1 VGTILPS
8 NVSEYEANEKPTRGS
23 AGSGR
28 TALVGGLVLLV
39 LVVGAALVLVQGR
52 GIGPVAAPASRSQP
66 AAAPTVAVTGAT
78 AVVGPTADA
87 ATAAAIQHVVQSA
100 NEAQARAIATRD
112 PSPMAAA
119 ATPDYFQEMVQ
130 INQGLLDSGV
140 TQIQLLRM
148 DWGPITVSGT
158 RAMASVVETW
168 STTWSDGTTR
178 QSSDLNIYT
187 LVNNGGAWKIVS
199 DDHPDAGS

>member
-1 VGTILPS
+1 
-8 NVSEYEANEKPTRGS
+8 
-23 AGSGR
+23 
-28 TALVGGLVLLV
+28 
-39 LVVGAALVLVQGR
+39 
-52 GIGPVAAPASRSQP
+52 
-66 AAAPTVAVTGAT
+66 
-78 AVVGPTADA
+78 
-87 ATAAAIQHVVQSA
+87 
-100 NEAQARAIATRD
+100 
-112 PSPMAAA
+112 MAAA